1 MSNPL
6 KLSHS
11 RALACVA
18 AFPLC
23 MALVSCTDDDDNSG
37 DSSEPQFSD
46 AVAQSSSSSSTTS
59 STEQT
64 ATTTD
69 SPTTSPVETVETTAQ
84 PPAPQETTV
93 TTTTT
98 QAKGDCSPSTFSSL
112 EPDMGKIVVS
122 DCDGEWAHFGKDSTD
137 WTAWARFSDGAWTT
151 IEPIGETNSGLTAP
165 CYDVD
170 KWINQGAPSFVADNM
185 RRCD

>member
-1 MSNPL
+1 MPVPRKSV
-6 KLSHS
+6 LS
-11 RALACVA
+11 RTLTYAA
-18 AFPLC
+18 AFPLS
-23 MALVSCTDDDDNSG
+23 MALVSCADDADNSA
-37 DSSEPQFSD
+37 DPSEPQFSD

-137 WTAWARFSDGAWTT
+137 WTAWARFNDGAWTT
-151 IEPIGETNSGLTAP
+151 IEPIGVANSGLTAP

-170 KWINQGAPSFVADNM
+170 KWIDQGAPSFVADNM

>member
-1 MSNPL
+1 MPNSL

-11 RALACVA
+11 RALACAA

-23 MALVSCTDDDDNSG
+23 MALVSCADDADNSV

-46 AVAQSSSSSSTTS
+46 AVAQSSSSSSPTS

-69 SPTTSPVETVETTAQ
+69 SPTTSPAETTAQ

-98 QAKGDCSPSTFSSL
+98 QAKGDCSPSAFSSL
-112 EPDMGKIVVS
+112 EPDMGNILVS

-137 WTAWARFSDGAWTT
+137 WTAWARFNDGAWTT
-151 IEPIGETNSGLTAP
+151 IEPIGVANSGLTAP

-170 KWINQGAPSFVADNM
+170 KWIDQGAPSFVADNM